1 MISYKTCVVVSK
13 VSKRVFPYYIW
24 ILIIYCSFKK
34 REVKLR
40 ELWCL
45 TPFLTIFQLYHGY
58 LVLLV
63 EYTEKTTD
71 LPQVLTN
78 FIHNV
83 SSNKGVLIAGIYI
96 HTTVYINLKITPPSK
111 PQSIELEI
119 RSSFSTEQYNFGWEA
134 TVQSAPTFDQNVP
147 IFFKGR
153 ESSSCVTQIRYTTP
167 MKVVMVM

>member
-1 MISYKTCVVVSK
+1 MVFNAIFNYISVISWLSCFIGGVYWENHRPDAS
-13 VSKRVFPYYIW
+13 
-24 ILIIYCSFKK
+24 
-34 REVKLR
+34 
-40 ELWCL
+40 
-45 TPFLTIFQLYHGY
+45 
-58 LVLLV
+58 
-63 EYTEKTTD
+63 
-71 LPQVLTN
+71 LTN

-83 SSNKGVLIAGIYI
+83 SINKGVLIAGIYI

-167 MKVVMVM
+167 MKVVMVMWSIATTWHPLSSVNVHN

>member
-1 MISYKTCVVVSK
+1 MVFNAIFNYISVISWLSCFIGGVYWENHRPAAS
-13 VSKRVFPYYIW
+13 
-24 ILIIYCSFKK
+24 
-34 REVKLR
+34 
-40 ELWCL
+40 
-45 TPFLTIFQLYHGY
+45 
-58 LVLLV
+58 
-63 EYTEKTTD
+63 
-71 LPQVLTN
+71 LTN

-167 MKVVMVM
+167 MKVVMVMWSIATTWHPLSSVNVHN

>member
-1 MISYKTCVVVSK
+1 MVFNAIFNYISVIS
-13 VSKRVFPYYIW
+13 
-24 ILIIYCSFKK
+24 
-34 REVKLR
+34 
-40 ELWCL
+40 CL
-45 TPFLTIFQLYHGY
+45 SCFIGGVYWENHRPAAS
-58 LVLLV
+58 
-63 EYTEKTTD
+63 
-71 LPQVLTN
+71 LTN

-96 HTTVYINLKITPPSK
+96 HTTVYINLKITSPSK

-167 MKVVMVM
+167 MKVVMVMWSIATTWHPLSSVNVHN